1 MKKYVKIVSL
11 VLTLVLL
18 GGVFMQ
24 TPLVSAENEKIKIA
38 VLCDSALEGS
48 DGAAD
53 TDVEALCRLYA
64 DGGYDVTK
72 LNIKEFADES
82 VLSAEA
88 FDVVVLPYGDAFPL
102 SGITSFKK
110 FVAKGGRVITLG
122 GYAFSNVLD
131 TEGEIN
137 QESFALLLEASD
149 VSDSHYTLTLGK
161 DKLEANKTYTV
172 SVDMKFEGLA
182 TNGRD
187 YGIAYTSVYL
197 YGPGGLDTFKDF
209 AFGENGVSADWI
221 NYNYK
226 FTTPSNFTKAEI
238 NLGFYRMSG
247 KAGYDNLRI
256 VDSEGSEVICYTFD
270 DQTVPSNFIKTVAGE
285 LNASIIEGV
294 KNVGDIDVILGTDT
308 PDWVGDYAL
317 YAPSNIPLFDPE
329 HVYSDAIAFPAA
341 NQDVFSVGAAIEGR
355 IGGYSAITV
364 IGENKLRWDPLM
376 YAHDASGEIVGTV
389 GAIAHIFPETKGTGG
404 WNAVWDDYEA
414 TSIAFFGVNT
424 ADIVKSGNEEF
435 KKGMVKLVDVLV
447 NDVYTKYALNKYD
460 CYKQS
465 EIPSLTVHVAN
476 NTNEAV
482 EGVAVLEIINE
493 ETGKTVYT
501 TEKNYKT
508 GAGKSSPII
517 MKWDNPTFDTDFYRE
532 RVTLKDKDGNVIDVY
547 ETGFAVWND
556 EVVKNGVNYTYHDN
570 YIFVK
575 NDDGTETPVIASG
588 VDCSSNLYV
597 LYDQTP
603 LVAYYEMME
612 RMDAGI
618 NICEYLGLLHN
629 DISSESYMRKV
640 DLAVYLAQK
649 FNMIF
654 MQGISIGANTAVT
667 DSEMRTYVK
676 TCEKLAGRY
685 KDVPGFIYY
694 PNGDLVCELSER
706 MNAPFKEFIRN
717 KYASDEEL
725 QKAWGESGVTLEN
738 VAIDLNYSGDDKW
751 TNLKIYDYNVFR
763 STLVEKW
770 INTLAETIRSI
781 DTSGKLILCEFY
793 SYPFSGIDIPTA
805 LGTTDYSN
813 IGFFEDASIFPQT
826 LSYSDQR
833 YIGKSMGIGE
843 FGRRTN
849 TLMNAASYT
858 FHRAVTQEEATRHV
872 FTVYNNAVTMGASH
886 IQLWCWADST
896 EYIFPWGTQYV
907 DGARRPLYYNVRNA
921 SLFSRTFE
929 PVYTSPEVAYLTA
942 DRTRF
947 SSNTYIGHHSVV
959 RGLDILERTNIA
971 KYITINDSNLIIPDS
986 VKVIFYPISYD
997 PSDEV
1002 IEKLTDF
1009 VKKGGVLYL
1018 SGDISYDEYRD
1029 HTKTKRLEELAGVK
1043 CEKVN
1048 FDGYNFRSSDDLTYT
1063 DGKTIRSG
1071 SPNINISLAGAET
1084 VYYDN
1089 KNNPIITKYALGDGF
1104 VVFSSDPIELYTSA
1118 KTSAKDAAIY
1128 TYVMSLAG
1136 VEPYAIETEK
1146 NNGAFKLSELTLAD
1160 GSSAFGI
1167 FNCDSENDKTMK
1179 VKVKGLDVE
1188 MNVPAAT
1195 TYIFRVSEDGL
1206 YGVQNMGSVKVNG
1219 KEAVYNGAFAEVYTL
1234 DGKTLETSKQIIVTP
1249 LAEGQMKIASSA
1261 LTGDVQ
1267 VLAGDTVNGIFV
1279 TQSTILPRVE
1289 DGYISFEV
1297 TKDEVNKIIL
1307 ISDSDKPLDSI
1318 EALVTGFTS
1327 HSLNELAKNGDGE
1340 DESSEVSEEEKDGS
1354 SAVLPIA
1361 IIGGV
1366 LAVGVIAAVIVIK
1379 KRKNKK

>member
-1 MKKYVKIVSL
+1 MKKYVKIVSI
-11 VLTLVLL
+11 VLTFVLL

-48 DGAAD
+48 GGAAD
-53 TDVEALCRLYA
+53 TDVEALCKLYT

-72 LNIKEFADES
+72 LNVKEFADES

-110 FVAKGGRVITLG
+110 FVANGGKVITLG
-122 GYAFSNVLD
+122 GYAFSNVINVD
-131 TEGEIN
+131 GELN
-137 QESFALLLEASD
+137 EESYALWLTSPD
-149 VSDSHYTLTLGK
+149 VSDSHYTFTLGTSSLK
-161 DKLEANKTYTV
+161 PGSTYTI
-172 SVDMKFEGLA
+172 SVDMKFDGLA
-182 TNGRD
+182 TNGYE

-197 YGPGGLDTFKDF
+197 YGPDGLSSFKDF
-209 AFGENGVSADWI
+209 AFGENGVSTDWI
-221 NYNYK
+221 TYNYK
-226 FTTPSNFTKAEI
+226 FTTPTNFTKADI

-247 KAGYDNLRI
+247 EAGYDNLSI
-256 VDSEGSEVICYTFD
+256 VDSEGNKIVSYTFD
-270 DQTVPSNFIKTVAGE
+270 DQELPGTFIKTAPQTLE
-285 LNASIIEGV
+285 ASFVEGV
-294 KNVGDIDVILGTDT
+294 ANVGDFDVILGTDT

-341 NQDVFSVGAAIEGR
+341 NQNVFSSGAAIEGR

-376 YAHDASGEIVGTV
+376 YAHDSSGEIVGTV
-389 GAIAHIFPETKGTGG
+389 GAIAHIFPDTKGTGR

-435 KKGMVKLVDVLV
+435 RKGMVKLVDVLV

-465 EIPSLTVHVAN
+465 EIPSLTVHTAN
-476 NTNEAV
+476 HSDKAV
-482 EGVAVLEIINE
+482 EGTAVLDIINE

-501 TEKNYKT
+501 TEKGYKI
-508 GAGKSSPII
+508 AARKSSPII
-517 MKWDNPTFDTDFYRE
+517 MKWDDPTFDTDFYRE

-556 EVVKNGVNYTYHDN
+556 EAVKNGVNYTYHDN

-588 VDCSSNLYV
+588 VDCSSNLYI
-597 LYDQTP
+597 LYDQNP
-603 LVAYYEMME
+603 LVTYYEMME

-618 NICEYLGLLHN
+618 NICEYLGSLNN

-649 FNMIF
+649 FNQIF
-654 MQGISIGANTAVT
+654 MQGIAIGANTAVT
-667 DSEMRTYVK
+667 DTELKTYVK
-676 TCEKLAGRY
+676 TCKRLAERY

-694 PNGDLVCELSER
+694 PNGDLVCELKDG
-706 MNAPFKEFIRN
+706 MNGQFKEFIKA

-725 QKAWGESGVTLEN
+725 QKAWNDSRLTLEN
-738 VAIDLNYSGDDKW
+738 VKLETSYGGDDRW
-751 TNLKIYDYNVFR
+751 TNLKISDYNAFR

-770 INTLAETIRSI
+770 INALSDAIREI

-793 SYPFSGIDIPTA
+793 SYPFAGIDIPTA
-805 LGTTDYSN
+805 LGNTDYSN
-813 IGFFEDASIFPQT
+813 IGFFEDASAFPQT

-843 FGRRTN
+843 YGRRTN
-849 TLMNAASYT
+849 TLMNASSST
-858 FHRAVTQEEATRHV
+858 FQRAVSQEEATRHV
-872 FTVYNNAVTMGASH
+872 FTVYNNAVTMGANH

-896 EYIFPWGTQYV
+896 EYIFPWGTQYAL

-942 DRTRF
+942 DKTRL
-947 SSNTYIGHHSVV
+947 SGNNYVGHHDVV

-971 KYITINDSNLIIPDS
+971 QYITINDSNLIIPDS

-1029 HTKTKRLEELAGVK
+1029 HTKTNRLEELAGVK

-1048 FDGYNFRSSDDLTYT
+1048 FDGYNFKSSDSLTYT
-1063 DGKTIRSG
+1063 DGKIIRSG

-1089 KNNPIITKYALGDGF
+1089 KNNPIITKYKLGDGH

-1118 KTSAKDAAIY
+1118 RTSAKDAAIY

-1136 VEPYAIETEK
+1136 VEPYTIEK
-1146 NNGAFKLSELTLAD
+1146 DGGMFKLSELTLAD
-1160 GSSAFGI
+1160 GSSAYSI
-1167 FNCDSENDKTMK
+1167 FNCDNGNSKTMRITA
-1179 VKVKGLDVE
+1179 KGSE
-1188 MNVPAAT
+1188 IEFKVPAST
-1195 TYIFRVSEDGL
+1195 TYIFRMSEEGL
-1206 YGVQNMGSVKVNG
+1206 MGIQSTGSVEVNG
-1219 KEAVYNGAFAEVYTL
+1219 KEVVYNGAFAHVYTL
-1234 DGKTLETSKQIIVTP
+1234 DGKTIETSKQIIVTP

-1261 LTGDVQ
+1261 LTGDIQ

-1279 TQSTILPRVE
+1279 TQSTILPLVE
-1289 DGYISFEV
+1289 NGYITFDV

-1307 ISDSDKPLDSI
+1307 ISDGDKPLDSI

-1327 HSLNELAKNGDGE
+1327 HSLNELAKNADSE
-1340 DESSEVSEEEKDGS
+1340 DESSDVSDEEKDGS
-1354 SAVLPIA
+1354 SAVLPIV

-1366 LAVGVIAAVIVIK
+1366 LAVGAIAAIVIVK
-1379 KRKNKK
+1379 KKKK